1 MTAGRRGRGPLPARK
16 MVAAEH
22 NILEKQ
28 RCSHMETSGSA
39 DLFGCTVAVHAGDL
53 VMSSSGRAS
62 KMPEPWRDSSY
73 GFVSLGFQTGKGGAV
88 FQQARHSFWQDRPTG
103 CLHTYQISDDEVG
116 CGT

>member
-28 RCSHMETSGSA
+28 RCSHMQTSGSA

-53 VMSSSGRAS
+53 VVSSPRSSIAMERVPDFSAAHRLRPSLRMLPRGRPITTA
-62 KMPEPWRDSSY
+62 EDAYRFE
-73 GFVSLGFQTGKGGAV
+73 FVWIDG
-88 FQQARHSFWQDRPTG
+88 DRLPF
-103 CLHTYQISDDEVG
+103 DA
-116 CGT
+116 

>member
-28 RCSHMETSGSA
+28 HCSHMETSGSA

-53 VMSSSGRAS
+53 IVSSSR
-62 KMPEPWRDSSY
+62 SSIALERVPD
-73 GFVSLGFQTGKGGAV
+73 FSAAQAALRRSRVS
-88 FQQARHSFWQDRPTG
+88 
-103 CLHTYQISDDEVG
+103 
-116 CGT
+116 

>member
-1 MTAGRRGRGPLPARK
+1 

-53 VMSSSGRAS
+53 VVSSPRSSIAMERVPDFSAAHRMRPSLRMLPRGRPITTA
-62 KMPEPWRDSSY
+62 EDAYRFE
-73 GFVSLGFQTGKGGAV
+73 FVLIDG
-88 FQQARHSFWQDRPTG
+88 DRLPF
-103 CLHTYQISDDEVG
+103 DA
-116 CGT
+116 

>member
-1 MTAGRRGRGPLPARK
+1 MTAGRRGKSPLPARK

-28 RCSHMETSGSA
+28 HCSHMETSGSA

-62 KMPEPWRDSSY
+62 KMPR
-73 GFVSLGFQTGKGGAV
+73 TG
-88 FQQARHSFWQDRPTG
+88 R
-103 CLHTYQISDDEVG
+103 
-116 CGT
+116 GTASMGLPH